1 MPLSVNKEGLEA
13 LYRNCLFRSDKAV
26 EAHEEVT
33 RELAEHVLRWK
44 QGAPDASFFKGELN
58 QLKVYELR
66 YGAEVEV
73 TARPFEGFSLLHT
86 SLAGSAEFECDGH
99 VMIVPEG
106 RTAMLAPREH
116 ARLRWMQGTQQLIVR
131 IPDSLILRVAGR
143 ADDEAV
149 NLKPGFLL
157 PLQLGSQWNLLVQS
171 LLNVSSMSGDPAMR
185 AEWRDH
191 FEHNLALFL
200 FVHQLPA
207 PTSPVALL
215 PPNSSG
221 TSRQSPLHS
230 GGIRQMDALL
240 EYIESRLY
248 APISLEDLA
257 RVSGVSIRTLNAM
270 CHRYYGV
277 SPMELLRNMRL
288 DAVRARLLTDLTA
301 SITDTALTFGFG
313 HLGRFSA
320 YYFARFKELP
330 RETQKR
336 RQR

>member
-1 MPLSVNKEGLEA
+1 MSLSAKTQVLDA

-26 EAHEEVT
+26 EEHEYVT

-44 QGAPDASFFKGELN
+44 QGAPDTSFFKGELN
-58 QLKVYELR
+58 QLKIYELR

-73 TARPFEGFSLLHT
+73 TPRPFEGFTLLHT
-86 SLAGSAEFECDGH
+86 SLSGSAEFECDGH
-99 VMIVPEG
+99 VMSVAEG
-106 RTAMLAPREH
+106 RTAMLAPRQH
-116 ARLRWMQGTQQLIVR
+116 VRLRWMQGTQQLIVR
-131 IPDSLILRVAGR
+131 IPNSLILQIAGQ
-143 ADDEAV
+143 AEDESA

-157 PLQLGSQWNLLVQS
+157 PQQLGSQWDLLVQS
-171 LLNVSSMSGDPAMR
+171 LLNVLSMSGDPAIR

-191 FEHNLALFL
+191 FERNLALFL
-200 FVHQLPA
+200 FVHQLPQS
-207 PTSPVALL
+207 TSPAALL
-215 PPNSSG
+215 LTGSHG
-221 TSRQSPLHS
+221 TSKQSGLHR
-230 GGIRQMDALL
+230 GGIRQMDTLL

-257 RVSGVSIRTLNAM
+257 RVAGVSIRTLNAM

-277 SPMELLRNMRL
+277 TPMELLRKMRL
-288 DAVRARLLTDLTA
+288 DAVRARLLIDPTS

-336 RQR
+336 QQC